1 MRPDSAI
8 ALAKKEKN
16 SDSPQLLI
24 ALYVVFSRLGYA
36 YSPAGVFVDMDG
48 LVIPN
53 PVKQILKGAKKKHN
67 NGLK

>member
-1 MRPDSAI
+1 MAI
-8 ALAKKEKN
+8 V
-16 SDSPQLLI
+16 QLLI